1 MRDRK
6 ISFRVFTVPE
16 WKKEQEYLRKQHK
29 RGWKFTKV
37 NFGICYH
44 FEKCEPEDVVYQ
56 LDYNPDGIANKDEYV
71 QMFRD
76 CGWEYLQDFCG
87 YSYFRK
93 PASEMHG
100 HEEIFCDDASRI
112 DMMKRIFKGSIIPL
126 LYVFFLIILIIL
138 PKMWLQNTFETLESR
153 IMLGIYIALFALYMF
168 VFISFGVQLWRL
180 TNKKTD

>member
-1 MRDRK
+1 MSERK
-6 ISFRVFTVPE
+6 KQFKWFTIAQYE
-16 WKKEQEYLRKQHK
+16 QEQEYLNEMHK
-29 RGWKFTKV
+29 KGWKLVRVSFPDW
-37 NFGICYH
+37 YH

-56 LDYNPDGIANKDEYV
+56 LDYNPDGIANKDESV

-76 CGWEYLQDFCG
+76 CGWEYLQDICG

-112 DMMKRIFKGSIIPL
+112 DMMKRIFKGRIIPL